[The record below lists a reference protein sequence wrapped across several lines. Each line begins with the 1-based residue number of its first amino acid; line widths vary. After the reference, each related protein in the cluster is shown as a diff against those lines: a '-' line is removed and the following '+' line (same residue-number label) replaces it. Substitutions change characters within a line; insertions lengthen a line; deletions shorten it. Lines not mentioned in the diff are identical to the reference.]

1 MLSGALGL
9 QIIARRLGVELGEQ
23 QFSKIN
29 GIDDR
34 ELDFREIKSLSND
47 HALICRAIKTSLNG
61 LVESVKNQPVLVQ
74 LNTGRYI
81 IVIRFV
87 TDAGTPTGVTI
98 IDPKASTPKAE
109 EINVEDFTSLWNRK
123 GLIFK
128 KSRKLERESGEVS
141 VGAIFDDII
150 EDKWMTTQLVLIII
164 FINIFALAPIVF
176 LMITLDKVVNYE
188 SYSTLYVVAS
198 GVMIAHI
205 FNFLLT
211 YYKAAI
217 INLAAAKIEAKYGMR
232 IFNQIMNL
240 PISTFKE
247 QSKQFPNLG
256 QSLNNIRS
264 VVITKFLG
272 IITDLVAVLLFVP
285 LLIVYSPILG
295 VIVVAVSMLNCVI
308 KALHDRRNQ
317 PTAQKFASDS
327 STRQNVLDSAGEN
340 FIDIKRLGLERDVV
354 NEWKAAEGDFLRS
367 NDRNM
372 ASNAFITEFGTL
384 LNNVLTVVVL
394 FIGVLLVFEG
404 SLSAGVLIGVN
415 MLIGK
420 IFRPAQSLVEFPG
433 EIKKLSNLLSAFASA
448 SSLTSEN
455 KSSGNFHDIVGAIS
469 FQDVSVSEAGNV
481 KLLENVSFSID
492 VNETVGICY
501 SQNNTD
507 TASAL
512 GHLLQGLFPVSSGSI
527 QLDGNDI
534 STFNLQHLRANISL
548 VDTKNHF
555 FAGSIRDNFQ
565 KVLPNAN
572 NNRIA
577 WACNMADLDNAM
589 KHLNVSLETQISD
602 LKPIW
607 NADFQIKLSLA
618 RALIRNPKVLVLDDV
633 LSLMDTDSILHFQK
647 SFDSIAKSRTVIL
660 ISREL
665 HNLSPCKKLMFFS
678 GPHLAQFGSTLSILN
693 EPGPAQD
700 LMKKQLRVISPKFER
715 DYKTLIKSIVA

>member
-1 MLSGALGL
+1 MLSGAIGL

-29 GIDDR
+29 GVDER
-34 ELDFREIKSLSND
+34 ELSFREIKDLSSDYSLV
-47 HALICRAIKTSLNG
+47 CRAIKTNLNG
-61 LVESVKNQPVLVQ
+61 LIESVKKQPVLAL
-74 LNTGRYI
+74 LNNGRYI
-81 IVIRFV
+81 LVIRF
-87 TDAGTPTGVTI
+87 TADESGPKEVTI
-98 IDPKASTPKAE
+98 IDPKSATPKAE
-109 EINVEDFTSLWNRK
+109 SIDIAKFTGLWSGK

-128 KSRKLERESGEVS
+128 KSRKLERESGEIS

-150 EDKWMTTQLVLIII
+150 EDKWMTAQLVLIII

-176 LMITLDKVVNYE
+176 LMIVLDKVVNYE
-188 SYSTLYVVAS
+188 SYATLYVVAS
-198 GVMIAHI
+198 GVLIAHI

-240 PISTFKE
+240 PITTFQE
-247 QSKQFPNLG
+247 QSSQFPNLG

-264 VVITKFLG
+264 VIISKFLG

-285 LLIVYSPILG
+285 ILLVYSPILG
-295 VIVVAVSMLNCVI
+295 VIVVAVSMLNCII
-308 KALHDRRNQ
+308 KALHERKNQ
-317 PTAQKFASDS
+317 PVAQEFASDS
-327 STRQNVLDSAGEN
+327 SVRQNVLNAAGEG

-354 NEWKAAEGDFLRS
+354 KEWKTAEGDFLRS

-372 ASNAFITEFGTL
+372 ASNAFITGIGTL
-384 LNNVLTVVVL
+384 LNDILTVVVL

-420 IFRPAQSLVEFPG
+420 IFRPAQSIVEFPG
-433 EIKKLSNLLSAFASA
+433 EVKKLSNILNAFASA

-455 KSSGNFHDIVGAIS
+455 KNSGNFHDIMGSIS
-469 FQDVSVSEAGNV
+469 FQEVSVITDHNPV
-481 KLLENVSFSID
+481 LEDVSFSID
-492 VNETVGICY
+492 LNETVGICY
-501 SQNNTD
+501 SQDNTD
-507 TASAL
+507 TASAV
-512 GHLLQGLFPVSSGSI
+512 GHLLQGLFPSTSGSV

-534 STFNLQHLRANISL
+534 STFNLQHLRANVSL
-548 VDTKNHF
+548 VDTTNHF

-577 WACNMADLDNAM
+577 WACKMADLDGSM
-589 KHLNVSLETQISD
+589 QDLNVSLETQISD
-602 LKPIW
+602 LKSIW

-618 RALIRNPKVLVLDDV
+618 RALIRNPKVLILDDI
-633 LSLMDTDSILHFQK
+633 LSQMDTDSILSFQK

-678 GPHLAQFGSTLSILN
+678 GPRLAQFGPTLSTLN

-700 LMKKQLRVISPKFER
+700 LMKKQLRVISPKFEQ
-715 DYKTLIKSIVA
+715 DYKTLVKSIVT

>member
-1 MLSGALGL
+1 
-9 QIIARRLGVELGEQ
+9 
-23 QFSKIN
+23 
-29 GIDDR
+29 
-34 ELDFREIKSLSND
+34 
-47 HALICRAIKTSLNG
+47 
-61 LVESVKNQPVLVQ
+61 
-74 LNTGRYI
+74 
-81 IVIRFV
+81 
-87 TDAGTPTGVTI
+87 
-98 IDPKASTPKAE
+98 
-109 EINVEDFTSLWNRK
+109 
-123 GLIFK
+123 
-128 KSRKLERESGEVS
+128 
-141 VGAIFDDII
+141 
-150 EDKWMTTQLVLIII
+150 
-164 FINIFALAPIVF
+164 
-176 LMITLDKVVNYE
+176 
-188 SYSTLYVVAS
+188 
-198 GVMIAHI
+198 
-205 FNFLLT
+205 
-211 YYKAAI
+211 
-217 INLAAAKIEAKYGMR
+217 
-232 IFNQIMNL
+232 
-240 PISTFKE
+240 
-247 QSKQFPNLG
+247 
-256 QSLNNIRS
+256 
-264 VVITKFLG
+264 
-272 IITDLVAVLLFVP
+272 
-285 LLIVYSPILG
+285 
-295 VIVVAVSMLNCVI
+295 
-308 KALHDRRNQ
+308 
-317 PTAQKFASDS
+317 
-327 STRQNVLDSAGEN
+327 
-340 FIDIKRLGLERDVV
+340 
-354 NEWKAAEGDFLRS
+354 
-367 NDRNM
+367 
-372 ASNAFITEFGTL
+372 
-384 LNNVLTVVVL
+384 
-394 FIGVLLVFEG
+394 
-404 SLSAGVLIGVN
+404 
-415 MLIGK
+415 
-420 IFRPAQSLVEFPG
+420 
-433 EIKKLSNLLSAFASA
+433 
-448 SSLTSEN
+448 LTSEN

-469 FQDVSVSEAGNV
+469 FQDVSVSEVGNV

-512 GHLLQGLFPVSSGSI
+512 GHLLQGLFPVSSGSV
-527 QLDGNDI
+527 QLDGNDV

-715 DYKTLIKSIVA
+715 DYKTLVKSIVA